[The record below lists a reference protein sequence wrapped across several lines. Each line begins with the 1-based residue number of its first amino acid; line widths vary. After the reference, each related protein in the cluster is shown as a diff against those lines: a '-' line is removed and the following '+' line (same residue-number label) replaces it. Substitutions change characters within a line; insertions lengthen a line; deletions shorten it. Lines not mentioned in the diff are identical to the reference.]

1 MNVAVRPSRLDRV
14 VVFDNGALVTRTV
27 PLAPGV
33 ARIAVEG
40 LPLRFVDDSLR
51 VRPAS
56 GAVRVGMVEERCRIH
71 VTSTPPPSP
80 AAVLEA
86 QMRVA
91 DLSQRRR
98 TLEVLRAL
106 DAVEVEL
113 PPTDVPT
120 SLSVTSLLAAAAAV
134 EDRAVKLAALEREL
148 EADEQEATRALA
160 EARRLAQLDR
170 APPRILRGVEL
181 DVDGGEDGG
190 SLELEYFVGAA
201 RWVPSYSL
209 HLLRSDRQTRAR
221 LVLGALVAQASGE
234 DWHDVAL
241 SVSTSPLSRS
251 CTLPLL
257 SSWRLGRAQPLV
269 HKGFRPLPSDLP
281 SLFAGWD
288 RFPVTTAGPIDA
300 SAGGPSAAAVVLD
313 AVDRAAD
320 TAPDADDEGGAHGGA
335 DGALSPPGSSAK
347 PPLARSRVEA
357 TSLSA
362 KRRSTLPGSLPPP
375 AHSPPRMSMAAPPLG
390 ASPELDDLEET
401 AAAFAHVSTGEV
413 PNLRARGAWF
423 GGGAPQEAVVS
434 PEPPPPLRTTGLRM
448 AFADEGERRGQLWPM
463 DVRERLAWLLE
474 VADVEGVD
482 GVDRAAEVGRAL
494 RALEEAERRL
504 AERSLPRGTSAV
516 TGARARVYGGG
527 RRATIASDGFEHRV
541 EVHHEE
547 GAASIEHRAVPRESL
562 DVFRV
567 CRFTPTGALPS
578 GPVQIYEQDTF
589 VVTSVV
595 TGSGGATMTFH
606 LGVDPDVK
614 IEARTP
620 HVQQLEKGLMGTTSV
635 IEHRV
640 VTEVRSTR
648 SEPVKLVV
656 FDRVPVP
663 ADEQTAKDLQV
674 TLGQSAPPVERTDR
688 GPDGELLEG
697 GLNVKVT
704 LMPGDA
710 MKLVHSYTLNLP
722 AKLDV
727 VGGTRRE

>member
-1 MNVAVRPSRLDRV
+1 
-14 VVFDNGALVTRTV
+14 
-27 PLAPGV
+27 
-33 ARIAVEG
+33 
-40 LPLRFVDDSLR
+40 
-51 VRPAS
+51 
-56 GAVRVGMVEERCRIH
+56 MVEERCRIH

-113 PPTDVPT
+113 PPNDVPT

-148 EADEQEATRALA
+148 EAEEQDATRALA
-160 EARRLAQLDR
+160 EAKRLVQLDR
-170 APPRILRGVEL
+170 APPRILRGIEL
-181 DVDGGEDGG
+181 DVDGGVAGG

-257 SSWRLGRAQPLV
+257 SSWRLGRAQPPRP
-269 HKGFRPLPSDLP
+269 KAFRPLPSDVS
-281 SLFAGWD
+281 SLFAGWE
-288 RFPVTTAGPIDA
+288 RFPRLETPTAA
-300 SAGGPSAAAVVLD
+300 EV
-313 AVDRAAD
+313 AVDSDERDENDDSDEASGAAD
-320 TAPDADDEGGAHGGA
+320 GQSREVAEASEPMIDQAPPPTMAAPRA
-335 DGALSPPGSSAK
+335 PGSPTMA
-347 PPLARSRVEA
+347 ASRA
-357 TSLSA
+357 PGSPSMAASRAPGA
-362 KRRSTLPGSLPPP
+362 KRRS
-375 AHSPPRMSMAAPPLG
+375 APD
-390 ASPELDDLEET
+390 ELEDLEVT
-401 AAAFAHVSTGEV
+401 AKAFAHVSTGEV
-413 PNLRARGAWF
+413 LSLRARGAAL
-423 GGGAPQEAVVS
+423 GGGGQVERDRAAVS
-434 PEPPPPLRTTGLRM
+434 SGPELPAALRTTGLRM
-448 AFADEGERRGQLWPM
+448 AFADEGDRRGQLWPM
-463 DVRERLAWLLE
+463 DLRERLAWLLD
-474 VADVEGVD
+474 VADVESLEGI
-482 GVDRAAEVGRAL
+482 DRSAEVGRAL
-494 RALEEAERRL
+494 QALEEAERRL
-504 AERSLPRGTSAV
+504 AERSLPQGTSAV
-516 TGARARVYGGG
+516 TGARARVYGSGS
-527 RRATIASDGFEHRV
+527 RATIASDGCEHRV

-589 VVTSVV
+589 VVASVV

-620 HVQQLEKGLMGTTSV
+620 HVQQLEKGLMGSTSV

-648 SEPVKLVV
+648 SEPVKLIV

-663 ADEQTAKDLQV
+663 ADEQTAKELQI

-710 MKLVHSYTLNLP
+710 MKLVHSYTLSLP

>member
-14 VVFDNGALVTRTV
+14 VVFENGALVTRIV

-56 GAVRVGMVEERCRIH
+56 GEVRVGMVEERCRIH

-80 AAVLEA
+80 AAMLEA

-113 PPTDVPT
+113 PPNDVPT

-148 EADEQEATRALA
+148 EAEEQDATRALA
-160 EARRLAQLDR
+160 EAKRLAQLDR
-170 APPRILRGVEL
+170 APPRILRGIEL
-181 DVDGGEDGG
+181 DVDGGVAGG

-257 SSWRLGRAQPLV
+257 SSWRLGRAQPPRP
-269 HKGFRPLPSDLP
+269 KAFRPLPSDVS

-288 RFPVTTAGPIDA
+288 RFPRLETPTAA
-300 SAGGPSAAAVVLD
+300 EV
-313 AVDRAAD
+313 AVDSDERDESDDSDEASGAAD
-320 TAPDADDEGGAHGGA
+320 GQSREVLEAREPMTDQA
-335 DGALSPPGSSAK
+335 SP
-347 PPLARSRVEA
+347 RI
-357 TSLSA
+357 
-362 KRRSTLPGSLPPP
+362 
-375 AHSPPRMSMAAPPLG
+375 MAAPRAPAG
-390 ASPELDDLEET
+390 AKRLSAPDELEDLEVM
-401 AAAFAHVSTGEV
+401 AKAFAHVTTAEV
-413 PNLRARGAWF
+413 LSLRARGAAL
-423 GGGAPQEAVVS
+423 GGGGQVERDRAAVS
-434 PEPPPPLRTTGLRM
+434 SGPELPAALRTTGLRM
-448 AFADEGERRGQLWPM
+448 AFADEGDRRGQLWPM
-463 DVRERLAWLLE
+463 DLRERLAWLLD
-474 VADVEGVD
+474 VADVESLEGI
-482 GVDRAAEVGRAL
+482 DRSAEVGRAL
-494 RALEEAERRL
+494 QALEEAERRL

-516 TGARARVYGGG
+516 TGARARVYGSGS
-527 RRATIASDGFEHRV
+527 RATIASDGFEHRV

-589 VVTSVV
+589 VVASVV

-620 HVQQLEKGLMGTTSV
+620 HVQQLEKGLMGSTSV

-648 SEPVKLVV
+648 SEPVKLIV

-663 ADEQTAKDLQV
+663 ADEQTAKELQI

-710 MKLVHSYTLNLP
+710 MKLVHSYTLSLP